1 MLNWKRLVFLLS
13 KILYMKCENYNNYHQ
28 PQLGPSIQYQFLVV
42 ILQTTADF
50 FKNYVNIEF
59 SYLLCTHLVI
69 YYTFLFAVV
78 AYSTYGVACDKDI
91 SLKIS
96 YSADFF
102 RFSFV

>member
-1 MLNWKRLVFLLS
+1 M
-13 KILYMKCENYNNYHQ
+13 
-28 PQLGPSIQYQFLVV
+28 
-42 ILQTTADF
+42 TADF

-78 AYSTYGVACDKDI
+78 AYSTYGVECDKDI

-102 RFSFV
+102 RFCFVSQFYFFLPFFLSFLFPGSASLYNTWYVVVDRRLQVVFFLNTISV